1 MISRWTVICLG
12 AAQLIAWGTS
22 YYLIGVFGE
31 HIAGATGWSR
41 SFTYGG
47 FSIGLLVMGLASS
60 WVGRAVERHG
70 GVPVLASGSILN
82 AAGCVI
88 LAHTHHPAAYCIAWI
103 VLGLSMR
110 LTLYD
115 AAFAALARIGG
126 AGARRSMAQITLLGG
141 LASTTFWPLGN
152 ALIELLGW
160 RGALL
165 AYATIS
171 LAAIPLYFTLPTTR
185 RSNDR
190 PEAATAAAAAASSG
204 ETDRVAGW
212 LYAAIMALVAFL
224 NSAMSA
230 HMIGILVGL
239 GLGASTAVW
248 VASLRGVGQTTA
260 RACDVVFGAGLSP
273 LTLNLIAASLLV
285 AGFIFIPVAGTGI
298 TQAILFALAFGA
310 GNGLMSITRGTL
322 PLVLIDP
329 ARYGSA
335 TGRLLVPSFIL
346 SATAPLAVGLLIEV
360 YGPGAAIHLC
370 LVMVLLVLALTLA
383 LGRLAH
389 CRRRDPS

>member
-1 MISRWTVICLG
+1 MCLG

-31 HIAGATGWSR
+31 HIAGGAGWSH

-47 FSIGLLVMGLASS
+47 FSIGLLVMGLASP

-70 GVPVLASGSILN
+70 GVPVLASGSMLN
-82 AAGCVI
+82 AAGCVV

-126 AGARRSMAQITLLGG
+126 AGARRSMAQITLFGG

-165 AYATIS
+165 AYAAIS
-171 LAAIPLYFTLPTTR
+171 LAAIPLYSTLPTSR
-185 RSNDR
+185 RPDDQA
-190 PEAATAAAAAASSG
+190 EATTAAPASSR
-204 ETDRVAGW
+204 ETDRVARW
-212 LYAAIMALVAFL
+212 LYAAIMALIAFL

-230 HMIGILVGL
+230 YMIGILVGM

-260 RACDVVFGAGLSP
+260 RVCDVVFGAGLSP

-285 AGFIFIPVAGTGI
+285 VGFIFIPVAGTGI

-346 SATAPLAVGLLIEV
+346 SATAPLAVGLLIQA
-360 YGPGAAIHLC
+360 YGPGAAIYLS

-383 LGRLAH
+383 LGRIAH
-389 CRRRDPS
+389 RRHQDPS

>member
-1 MISRWTVICLG
+1 MCLG

-31 HIAGATGWSR
+31 HIAETTGWSS
-41 SFTYGG
+41 SFIYGG
-47 FSIGLLVMGLASS
+47 FSIGLLVMGVVSS
-60 WVGRAVERHG
+60 CVGRAVERHG
-70 GVPVLASGSILN
+70 GVPVLAAGSMLN
-82 AAGCVI
+82 AAGCVV
-88 LAHTHHPAAYCIAWI
+88 LAYTHHPAAYCIGWI

-115 AAFAALARIGG
+115 TAFAALARIGG
-126 AGARRSMAQITLLGG
+126 AGARRSMAQITLFGG

-165 AYATIS
+165 AYAAIS
-171 LAAIPLYFTLPTTR
+171 LAAIPLYSTLPTSR
-185 RSNDR
+185 RPDGQA
-190 PEAATAAAAAASSG
+190 EATTAAPASSTQ
-204 ETDRVAGW
+204 TDRVAGW
-212 LYAAIMALVAFL
+212 LYAAIMALIAFL
-224 NSAMSA
+224 NSTMSA
-230 HMIGILVGL
+230 YMIGILVGM

-260 RACDVVFGAGLSP
+260 RVCDVVFGAGLSP

-285 AGFIFIPVAGTGI
+285 AGFIFIPIAGTGI

-322 PLVLIDP
+322 PLVLIGP

-346 SATAPLAVGLLIEV
+346 SATAPLAVGLLIQA
-360 YGPGAAIHLC
+360 YGPAAAIYLS
-370 LVMVLLVLALTLA
+370 LVMVLLVLAMTLV
-383 LGRLAH
+383 LSRLAH
-389 CRRRDPS
+389 RRHQDPS

>member
-1 MISRWTVICLG
+1 MISRRTVICLG
-12 AAQLIAWGTS
+12 AAQLVAWGTS

-31 HIAGATGWSR
+31 HITGATGWSR

-47 FSIGLLVMGLASS
+47 FSLGLLVMGLASS
-60 WVGRAVERHG
+60 WVGRAVDRHG
-70 GVPVLASGSILN
+70 GLSVLAAGSLLN
-82 AAGCVI
+82 AAGCVL
-88 LAHTHHPAAYCIAWI
+88 LAYTHHPATYCLAWI

-126 AGARRSMAQITLLGG
+126 AGARRAMAQITLLGG

-152 ALIELLGW
+152 VLIELLGW

-165 AYATIS
+165 AYTAIS
-171 LAAIPLYFTLPTTR
+171 LAATPLYFTLPTSR
-185 RSNDR
+185 RPGSQ
-190 PEAATAAAAAASSG
+190 PEPATAKAASSG

-224 NSAMSA
+224 NSGMSA

-239 GLGASTAVW
+239 GIGTSTSVW

-260 RACDVVFGAGLSP
+260 RACDVAFGAGLSP
-273 LTLNLIAASLLV
+273 LTLCLIAALLLV
-285 AGFIFIPVAGTGI
+285 AGFIFISVAGTGM
-298 TQAILFALAFGA
+298 TPAILFALAFGA

-346 SATAPLAVGLLIEV
+346 SAIAPLAVGLLIEA
-360 YGPGAAIHLC
+360 YGSGAAIHLC

-383 LGRLAH
+383 LGQLAH